1 MTLKINNKKFD
12 FFNSFSLQLRYN
24 SVGSAFSF
32 VAYFN
37 PDNTEHKQLLKPLRY
52 ARCIVE
58 HEGETLITGTL
69 LNNSFKSAPVKQLV
83 SISGYSVTGVLE
95 DCETF
100 EPLQSNGLT
109 LKEVA
114 EKLLKPFNISMVI
127 ADAVKA
133 KMDETFTVTTANE
146 KQSVKSYLTELAAQK
161 NIIISHTAG
170 GSLLL
175 TVANASQKP
184 LIHFDGSIPGTEL
197 SLSINGQ
204 AMHSII
210 KVVAQADTETANT
223 AENTVTNPFVPVYR
237 PKLVVQSSG
246 TDNDTEQAAK
256 NVRADELKNIKL
268 TITTDRWMIDGKVI
282 KPNMVISV
290 TDPELFLYKKTNWF
304 VESVK
309 LDGDSSKTTAVL
321 ECVLPE
327 VYNGNEPHN
336 IFN

>member
-1 MTLKINNKKFD
+1 M
-12 FFNSFSLQLRYN
+12 QLRYN

-32 VAYFN
+32 DAYFN
-37 PDNTEHKQLLKPLRY
+37 TENDEHKKLLKPLRY
-52 ARCIVE
+52 TRCVVE

-69 LNNSFKSAPVKQLV
+69 LNNTFKSAPQKQLT
-83 SISGYSVTGVLE
+83 SLSGYSVTGVLE

-100 EPLQSNGLT
+100 EPLQSDGLT
-109 LKEVA
+109 LKQVA
-114 EKLLKPFNISMVI
+114 EKLLKPFGISMVI
-127 ADAVKA
+127 ADAVKT

-170 GSLLL
+170 GSLLF

-184 LIHFDGSIPGTEL
+184 VLHFDGGIPGTEI
-197 SLSINGQ
+197 SIAINGQ
-204 AMHSII
+204 AMHSEI
-210 KVVAQADTETANT
+210 KVVAQADTESANT
-223 AENTVTNPFVPVYR
+223 AENSVTNPFVSVYR
-237 PKLVVQSSG
+237 PKLIVQSSG
-246 TDNDTEQAAK
+246 TDNDTLQAAK

-268 TITTDRWMIDGKVI
+268 TISTDRWMIDGKVI

-290 TDPELFLYKKTNWF
+290 HNHELFLYNKTNWF

-309 LDGDSSKTTAVL
+309 LDGDSTKTTAVL

-327 VYNGNEPHN
+327 VYNGNEPVN

>member
-1 MTLKINNKKFD
+1 MTLKINNTKFD
-12 FFNSFSLQLRYN
+12 FFNRFSVQLRYN

-32 VAYFN
+32 DAYFN
-37 PDNTEHKQLLKPLRY
+37 TENDEHKKLLKPLRY
-52 ARCIVE
+52 ARCVVE

-69 LNNSFKSAPVKQLV
+69 LNNTFKSAPQKQLT
-83 SISGYSVTGVLE
+83 SLSGYSVTGVLE

-100 EPLQSNGLT
+100 EPLQSDGLT
-109 LKEVA
+109 LKQVA
-114 EKLLKPFNISMVI
+114 EKLLKPFGISMVI
-127 ADAVKA
+127 ADAVKT

-170 GSLLL
+170 GSLLF

-184 LIHFDGSIPGTEL
+184 VLHFDGGIPGTEM
-197 SLSINGQ
+197 SIAINGQ
-204 AMHSII
+204 AMHSEI
-210 KVVAQADTETANT
+210 KVVAQADTESANT
-223 AENTVTNPFVPVYR
+223 AENSVTNPFVLVYR
-237 PKLVVQSSG
+237 PKLIVQSSG
-246 TDNDTEQAAK
+246 TDNDTLQAAK

-268 TITTDRWMIDGKVI
+268 TISTDRWLIDGKVI

-290 TDPELFLYKKTNWF
+290 HNHELFLYKKTNWF

-309 LDGDSSKTTAVL
+309 LDGDSTKTTAVL

-327 VYNGNEPHN
+327 VYNGNEPVN